1 MLQSKDNSLAKHVK
15 QNGKGT
21 IDRKIAAQERLDR
34 LSERLAK
41 EGYHEAAELMLDER
55 HLALQRCLNS
65 FKKVK

>member
-15 QNGKGT
+15 QDGKGT

>member
-15 QNGKGT
+15 QDGKGT

-41 EGYHEAAELMLDER
+41 EGYHKAAELMLDER

>member
-15 QNGKGT
+15 QDGKGT
-21 IDRKIAAQERLDR
+21 IDRKIAARERLDR